1 MQYRYRIYPSHR
13 DVPEI
18 FFFYYS
24 SLISYD
30 FSWFP
35 SKSKIVPLESNL
47 FSSNIRFVPIEVW
60 EYMTLTWCLTQ
71 IDLTGFSAFDQ
82 SSSEFAR
89 HEGVER
95 ENSLLH
101 RSRQFR
107 PFARRCFFFT
117 LPQCMFQ
124 YILQRWTRF
133 ESLFS
138 KSFVRSC
145 VPWCHEDRWSTVMV
159 IMLIPITGC
168 DVHCIPLLCY
178 Y

>member
-1 MQYRYRIYPSHR
+1 MYA
-13 DVPEI
+13 VPEPYI
-18 FFFYYS
+18 SVPPWCSRNHITYYS

-71 IDLTGFSAFDQ
+71 VDLTGFSAFDQ

-95 ENSLLH
+95 ENPLLH

-107 PFARRCFFFT
+107 PFARRCFFT

-138 KSFVRSC
+138 QKFCSFLRSMM
-145 VPWCHEDRWSTVMV
+145 PW
-159 IMLIPITGC
+159 G
-168 DVHCIPLLCY
+168 
-178 Y
+178 

>member
-1 MQYRYRIYPSHR
+1 MYA
-13 DVPEI
+13 VPEPYI
-18 FFFYYS
+18 SVPPWCSRNHITYYS

-35 SKSKIVPLESNL
+35 STSKIVPLESNL

-71 IDLTGFSAFDQ
+71 VDLTGFSAFDQ

-95 ENSLLH
+95 ENPLLH

-107 PFARRCFFFT
+107 PFARRCFFYVTSMYVSIHTAKVNSFRKFV
-117 LPQCMFQ
+117 LPKV
-124 YILQRWTRF
+124 
-133 ESLFS
+133 LFVLA
-138 KSFVRSC
+138 FHDAMRI
-145 VPWCHEDRWSTVMV
+145 D
-159 IMLIPITGC
+159 
-168 DVHCIPLLCY
+168 DPLSW
-178 Y
+178 

>member
-1 MQYRYRIYPSHR
+1 MYA
-13 DVPEI
+13 VPVPYI
-18 FFFYYS
+18 SIPPWCSRNHITYYS

-89 HEGVER
+89 HEGVEK

-107 PFARRCFFFT
+107 PFARRCFFLRYLNVCFNT
-117 LPQCMFQ
+117 YCKGELVSKVCSPKV
-124 YILQRWTRF
+124 
-133 ESLFS
+133 LFALA
-138 KSFVRSC
+138 FHDAIRI
-145 VPWCHEDRWSTVMV
+145 D
-159 IMLIPITGC
+159 
-168 DVHCIPLLCY
+168 DPLSW
-178 Y
+178 